1 MRGPVAKKPVK
12 PRRASKRRLWSDYED
27 VSQYVLEQ
35 LRGRLGLAAVEP
47 KQTLTGLDSGTDWE
61 VDAKCIRD
69 GDAAI
74 LIVECRRY
82 KSRLTQEALAAI
94 AYRIRDTRS
103 AGGFTISPMKLQ
115 KGAKKV
121 ADANSV
127 RHIQLHPD
135 STPAAWFALI
145 DDVFHVGFVDEVK
158 VGASDT
164 MELTVRGPDR
174 QVIERRTYP

>member
-1 MRGPVAKKPVK
+1 MAKKNPKARK
-12 PRRASKRRLWSDYED
+12 PSKRRLWSDYED
-27 VSQYVLEQ
+27 VSRYVLEQ

-47 KQTLTGLDSGTDWE
+47 KQILTGVDSGTDWE

-127 RHIQLHPD
+127 QHIQLSAE
-135 STPAAWFALI
+135 STPGAWFALI
-145 DDVFHVGFVDEVK
+145 DDVFHIGFVDEVK
-158 VGASDT
+158 VDVSDS
-164 MELTVRGPDR
+164 MVLTVLDPDGR
-174 QVIERRTYP
+174 VVERRTYP

>member
-1 MRGPVAKKPVK
+1 MAKKTPK
-12 PRRASKRRLWSDYED
+12 ARKSSKRRLWSDYED
-27 VSQYVLEQ
+27 VSRYVLEQ

-47 KQTLTGLDSGTDWE
+47 KQTLTGVDSGTDWE

-121 ADANSV
+121 ADANNV
-127 RHIQLHPD
+127 QHIQLSAE
-135 STPAAWFALI
+135 STPACWSAFI
-145 DDVFHVGFVDEVK
+145 NKVFHIGLVDEVT
-158 VGASDT
+158 VRLSDS
-164 MELTVRGPDR
+164 MELTVRNPDG
-174 QVIERRTYP
+174 QVVERRTYP